1 MLPLT
6 EGDDG
11 GHNLAGSKTAVA
23 LGERDREMPGRLAR
37 MRTAQAAVRTRIP
50 LLRDSE
56 PRRREGRARGRR
68 CG

>member
-1 MLPLT
+1 MVVP
-6 EGDDG
+6 D
-11 GHNLAGSKTAVA
+11 A
-23 LGERDREMPGRLAR
+23 RDRERPGRLAR

-56 PRRREGRARGRR
+56 PRRREGRACGRR

>member
-1 MLPLT
+1 MT
-6 EGDDG
+6 AGEDG
-11 GHNLAGSKTAVA
+11 RHNLAGSKTTVA
-23 LGERDREMPGRLAR
+23 LGEKDREMLERLAR

-56 PRRREGRARGRR
+56 PRRREGRARCRR